1 MTHEEMSGMYE
12 LYALGVLEPGERE
25 EIESHLARECPECR
39 AELRKAMA
47 LNTALA
53 ALPDAADPPR
63 RLRKRVLASAGV
75 PQREMRIWMAALALI
90 AAGLF
95 VIVITDQER
104 IHRYG
109 DQMYMAMGETQRV
122 AQELGKLQAVVAMLN
137 QPETKAVTF
146 GAGQPLPPHGRVFVH
161 QSMGVL
167 LLASNMPQPPSGKT
181 WELWIIL
188 KGDPA
193 PKPAG
198 LFQSDAQGNAMYMM
212 TGPVNASTAAVAV
225 TLEPES
231 GSPAPTTKPVIVASL
246 GD

>member
-12 LYALGVLEPGERE
+12 LYALGVLEAEERE

-47 LNTALA
+47 LNTAFA
-53 ALPDAADPPR
+53 TLPDAVDPPR

-75 PQREMRIWMAALALI
+75 PQREMRIWMAALALM

-104 IHRYG
+104 IHRYS
-109 DQMYMAMGETQRV
+109 DQRYMAMGETQRV
-122 AQELGKLQAVVAMLN
+122 SEELGKLQSIMALLN

-146 GAGQPLPPHGRVFVH
+146 GVGQPQPPHGRVFVH
-161 QSMGVL
+161 QRMGVL
-167 LLASNMPQPPSGKT
+167 LLASNLPQPPSGKT
-181 WELWIIL
+181 WELWVIL

-212 TGPVNASTAAVAV
+212 TGPVSASTAAVAV

>member
-12 LYALGVLEPGERE
+12 LYALGVLEPEERE
-25 EIESHLARECPECR
+25 QIESHLARECPECR

-47 LNTALA
+47 FTTAMA
-53 ALPDAADPPR
+53 ALPDAVDPPR

-95 VIVITDQER
+95 VIVIADQER
-104 IHRYG
+104 IHRYA

-122 AQELGKLQAVVAMLN
+122 SQELGKLQAVVAMLN

-146 GAGQPLPPHGRVFVH
+146 GVGQPQPPHGRVFVH
-161 QSMGVL
+161 QRMGVL
-167 LLASNMPQPPSGKT
+167 LLASNLPQPPSGKT
-181 WELWIIL
+181 WELWLIL
-188 KGDPA
+188 KDDPA

-198 LFQSDAQGNAMYMM
+198 LFQSDPQGNALYLMP
-212 TGPVNASTAAVAV
+212 GPVAASTAAVAV
-225 TLEPES
+225 TLEPDS
-231 GSPAPTTKPVIVASL
+231 GSPAPTTKPVIVAPL
-246 GD
+246 AD